1 MILAAGRGQRM
12 RPLTDRTP
20 KPLLCVGGKPLIVW
34 HLELI
39 KACGWPQV
47 VINHAHL
54 GQQIEQ
60 ALGDGRRFGLKIIYS
75 AESELLDTA
84 GGIAQA
90 LPSLTGEGQHCVF
103 VINGDVFCRLQI
115 ADVHNAIQTFIQGTD
130 LAHLW
135 WVDNP
140 SHNTQ
145 GDFAYIN
152 GRLKSQ
158 ICVGDQAVTFAG
170 LGLYRP
176 SLFANLPRG
185 QPMPLGPVLR
195 QAMQVD
201 KVSAQPLLGQWVDVG
216 TPERLQQLDALLQR
230 QDLSILGS

>member
-12 RPLTDRTP
+12 RPLTDHTP

-34 HLELI
+34 HLEWI
-39 KACGWPQV
+39 RACGWSQV

-60 ALGDGRRFGLKIIYS
+60 TLGDGRRFGLKITYS
-75 AESELLDTA
+75 PESEPLETA

-90 LPSLTGEGQHCVF
+90 LPSLIGEGQNCVF
-103 VINGDVFCRLQI
+103 VINGDVFFRLEI
-115 ADVHNAIQTFIQGTD
+115 ADVHKAIQAFIQGTD

-152 GRLKSQ
+152 GRLNSE
-158 ICVGDQAVTFAG
+158 ILAGDQAVTFAG

-176 SLFANLPRG
+176 SLFADLPRR
-185 QPMPLGPVLR
+185 QPVPLGPVLR
-195 QAMQVD
+195 QAMHLD

-216 TPERLQQLDALLQR
+216 TPERLEQLDALLQR
-230 QDLSILGS
+230 QDPLIVA